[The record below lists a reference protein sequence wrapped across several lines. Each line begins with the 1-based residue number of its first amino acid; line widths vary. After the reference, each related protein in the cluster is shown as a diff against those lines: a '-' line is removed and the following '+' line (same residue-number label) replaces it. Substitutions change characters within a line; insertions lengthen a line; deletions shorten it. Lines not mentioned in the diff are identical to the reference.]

1 MNKINICTGLFLC
14 LLGLSERAVY
24 LRVKDFDDHQARR
37 FGLAL
42 GLSTNVIDNILQKE
56 ADESG
61 DIKALSMFVEWKKES
76 ELTDSVMLDK
86 LNEAMTEVGLPED
99 SLQVRE
105 DPIPP
110 PHVMTT
116 VIEHIPTIEPTEPT
130 VGGPPTNSKFHCFD
144 TIV

>member
-1 MNKINICTGLFLC
+1 M
-14 LLGLSERAVY
+14 Y

-42 GLSTNVIDNILQKE
+42 GLSTNVIDNIMQKE
-56 ADESG
+56 PNESS
-61 DIKALSMFVEWKKES
+61 DIKALSIFVEWKKES

-86 LNEAMTEVGLPED
+86 LNEAMTEVGPPED

-105 DPIPP
+105 DHISPP
-110 PHVMTT
+110 PVMTA
-116 VIEHIPTIEPTEPT
+116 VIEHIPTIKPTASI
-130 VGGPPTNSKFHCFD
+130 VGGPPTDSKFHCFD